1 MNLLPDENIKP
12 SRHNRRRKKKWHVQ
26 SLTSISTAVMIRSHS
41 QKTSVGIGTPRN
53 QGPQRPRSIVVFLCP
68 SKTAA
73 ELRRLSSVMVGCIG
87 QPLKRLA
94 GSLAGSSNLIQPAT
108 QRLEP
113 KGGGLSLY
121 QGVTA
126 MVCTQN
132 APKFQ
137 GQPYPQK
144 QARFDLFKYAGGAK
158 TLICRD
164 LSSAQAA
171 SLLPELSGVYR
182 LHFTGM
188 MEG

>member
-1 MNLLPDENIKP
+1 MSRLPDDTTKP
-12 SRHNRRRKKKWHVQ
+12 SRLNRRRKKKWRVQ
-26 SLTSISTAVMIRSHS
+26 RLTSITPAVMIRSHS
-41 QKTSVGIGTPRN
+41 QKTSVGIETPHN
-53 QGPQRPRSIVVFLCP
+53 QGPKRPRSTVVFLCP

-94 GSLAGSSNLIQPAT
+94 GSLAGSLNPIQPAT
-108 QRLEP
+108 QRLRP

-126 MVCTQN
+126 MVYTQN
-132 APKFQ
+132 APKLQ
-137 GQPYPQK
+137 GQSHPKK
-144 QARFDLFKYAGGAK
+144 QARFDLFKYAGGVK

-164 LSSAQAA
+164 LSSVQAA